1 MTPADK
7 PGSTGQ
13 DTEREPDRKS
23 GVATDGQAK
32 PVEQAGANHDG
43 AQGSAHDGA
52 HDGAQGNGKAEIDAP
67 TARVATPDDL
77 ELSHGTP
84 PPWQRVTSD
93 NAASSASSATT
104 QPTSDTTQPAKTQPT
119 TPPRGESTPPAGSPQ
134 PSSPPSGLP
143 SVPSSG
149 PSAPSSPAQSSPSGA
164 SLFTPAADPPAGR
177 SEPVGEKTVSIERPV
192 VTGAAAARLFAEGLP
207 TAATVPAPGTGMPHG
222 GAAPSR
228 TTVHLEGSGGP
239 AGPSTGPLRVSAAAP
254 SALRRPGRGPRRAN
268 LQIKRFDPWSVLK
281 LSLVLGVALFF
292 VWLVA
297 VGVLYAVLDGMGVW
311 DKLNGISS
319 EILQPTDGGSGE
331 PLISAGRVFG
341 VAAIIGAVN
350 IVLFSALSTVG
361 AFIYNVS
368 ADLAGGL
375 EVTLAERE

>member
-1 MTPADK
+1 M
-7 PGSTGQ
+7 G
-13 DTEREPDRKS
+13 ER
-23 GVATDGQAK
+23 
-32 PVEQAGANHDG
+32 
-43 AQGSAHDGA
+43 
-52 HDGAQGNGKAEIDAP
+52 
-67 TARVATPDDL
+67 
-77 ELSHGTP
+77 
-84 PPWQRVTSD
+84 
-93 NAASSASSATT
+93 
-104 QPTSDTTQPAKTQPT
+104 
-119 TPPRGESTPPAGSPQ
+119 
-134 PSSPPSGLP
+134 
-143 SVPSSG
+143 
-149 PSAPSSPAQSSPSGA
+149 
-164 SLFTPAADPPAGR
+164 
-177 SEPVGEKTVSIERPV
+177 TVSIERPV
-192 VTGAAAARLFAEGLP
+192 VTGVAAARLFADGLP
-207 TAATVPAPGTGMPHG
+207 TAATVPAPGTGMPHA

-228 TTVHLEGSGGP
+228 TTVHLEGSGP
-239 AGPSTGPLRVSAAAP
+239 AGPSAGPIRVGAAAP

>member
-7 PGSTGQ
+7 SGSTGQ
-13 DTEREPDRKS
+13 DTERESDRTS

-32 PVEQAGANHDG
+32 PVEQASGNHE
-43 AQGSAHDGA
+43 
-52 HDGAQGNGKAEIDAP
+52 GNGKAPADEQP

-84 PPWQRVTSD
+84 PPWQRVTTD
-93 NAASSASSATT
+93 NPASATPAT
-104 QPTSDTTQPAKTQPT
+104 PATPDSNSSSTTAPVSPPTPDRGREAPAVATPVVPAAPAAPA
-119 TPPRGESTPPAGSPQ
+119 TPPRGEQ
-134 PSSPPSGLP
+134 P
-143 SVPSSG
+143 
-149 PSAPSSPAQSSPSGA
+149 
-164 SLFTPAADPPAGR
+164 R
-177 SEPVGEKTVSIERPV
+177 SEPVGEKTVSLERPV
-192 VTGAAAARLFAEGLP
+192 VTGAAAARLFTDMP
-207 TAATVPAPGTGMPHG
+207 TAATVAAPGMPHA

-228 TTVHLEGSGGP
+228 TTVHLEGSG
-239 AGPSTGPLRVSAAAP
+239 PSTGPVRTSAAATP

-319 EILQPTDGGSGE
+319 EILQPTDDGGGE